1 MKKLFPPLLGT
12 LFLCTT
18 TSIAQDSLWTSSR
31 PDGHAPIS
39 VMGDHTHDKGGLMF
53 SYRSML
59 MSMEGTISKSSRV
72 NNEAVYENYMVSP
85 QEMQMQMHMLG
96 FMFAPSKK
104 ITLSVMANYRANS
117 MGLKTKTGVDFRTKS
132 SGFGDLSVSVLHQI
146 FNRNRQSLHANIGVS
161 VPAGD
166 INQSDATPMAAND
179 TPLAY
184 SMQLGSG
191 TFDPFLG
198 ATYLSQWNQF
208 SLGVQSTYRFRLGTN
223 SKNYSLGNRFDFV
236 GWGALKATDFLSVST
251 SISYFNL
258 GEING
263 KDSDLNP
270 MMMPLFNTLNSRRSQ
285 WDFGIGANVLFLNET
300 LKNLRI
306 AAEAKLPI
314 TQDVSGIQMRNKFLI
329 TLGIQYAIGH

>member
-1 MKKLFPPLLGT
+1 MKKLFSPLLGT
-12 LFLCTT
+12 LLLCTT

-39 VMGDHTHDKGGLMF
+39 VMGDHSHNKGGLMF

-85 QEMQMQMHMLG
+85 QDMQMQMHMLG

-161 VPAGD
+161 IPTGD
-166 INQSDATPMAAND
+166 INQSDSTPMAAID

-191 TFDPFLG
+191 TFDPFVG

-223 SKNYSLGNRFDFV
+223 SKNYSLGNRFEPNDDAV
-236 GWGALKATDFLSVST
+236 V
-251 SISYFNL
+251 
-258 GEING
+258 
-263 KDSDLNP
+263 
-270 MMMPLFNTLNSRRSQ
+270 
-285 WDFGIGANVLFLNET
+285 
-300 LKNLRI
+300 
-306 AAEAKLPI
+306 
-314 TQDVSGIQMRNKFLI
+314 
-329 TLGIQYAIGH
+329 